1 MLQRVASAP
10 SIFNQPVGS
19 FQFEAPSLFGAPAP
33 APSTGPRIPTLLQEL
48 DLSYNG
54 ISDKGAKDLADALTV
69 NTKLRKL
76 SLRGN
81 VIGEVGAK
89 ALVEAFVGHSYG
101 YNSRGIIL
109 PTLDL
114 GENHDIGNDGAL
126 AIAGT
131 LKTNI
136 KLEDLGLSHCIIGD
150 VGAKALGEALKV
162 NTGLRNVNL
171 SGNKITAVGAMAMA
185 EALKDNTGLRNVNLA
200 GNNITAV
207 GAVALAVAL
216 KENAGLRSLQL
227 DDNNI
232 DGANGDTAWRAST
245 LRCGCSVSI
254 ARCGRCNKNWSGTMK
269 T

>member
-150 VGAKALGEALKV
+150 VGAKALRRSIQGEYRAAKCESQREQ
-162 NTGLRNVNL
+162 NYR
-171 SGNKITAVGAMAMA
+171 SRGNGYGGGSERQYRAAKCESCRKQYYRGRGCGFGRGSERKCRA
-185 EALKDNTGLRNVNLA
+185 
-200 GNNITAV
+200 
-207 GAVALAVAL
+207 AVASA
-216 KENAGLRSLQL
+216 
-227 DDNNI
+227 
-232 DGANGDTAWRAST
+232 
-245 LRCGCSVSI
+245 
-254 ARCGRCNKNWSGTMK
+254 
-269 T
+269 